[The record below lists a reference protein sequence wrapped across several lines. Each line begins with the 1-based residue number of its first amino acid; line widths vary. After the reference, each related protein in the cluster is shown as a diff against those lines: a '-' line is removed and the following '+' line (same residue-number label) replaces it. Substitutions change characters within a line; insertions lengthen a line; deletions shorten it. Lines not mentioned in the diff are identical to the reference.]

1 MKRHGYTWTLRRKEL
16 IDEGATAQ
24 EIQSIIHREFNIF
37 LRLNDIQTK
46 INTGNSRSSDFKNA
60 SLAKSNSTTL
70 EKIKEFLPSSGMKSR
85 EISVELRKRFNV
97 NLPKRDIFRLLYPN
111 DEFCYSPITFKW
123 TKQTKNNKNEPQLDD
138 LIPRF
143 AEFISEL
150 KSQAENSII
159 QSKSGF
165 PLLDNAMMHAIRDNI
180 ISENELR
187 FLKNLASRVGYN
199 GNLEELIQR
208 NLHAQNPYLDSLIH
222 GAFHDGIIEDY
233 EIHTIAEQGE
243 SIGFDE
249 MWLTQRFWSI
259 ALTDYFSDLIKIS
272 SFDRFL
278 KFTLIRKCRGQT
290 ITPIKELTTAVR
302 LKTESSFTTDIDS
315 LSRSIQLQIGSD
327 LNGAESELLAHDSSE
342 LILTSQPLASISE
355 DNNADEDNLSIEKMI
370 KIMHEEKDK
379 LGDPIANLLV
389 ENILFQIDKES

>member
-1 MKRHGYTWTLRRKEL
+1 MRRKEL

-24 EIQSIIHREFNIF
+24 EIQSIIQREFNIF
-37 LRLNDIQTK
+37 LRLKDIQAK
-46 INTGNSRSSDFKNA
+46 INTGNSRSSDSKNV
-60 SLAKSNSTTL
+60 SLAESNSTTL

-97 NLPKRDIFRLLYPN
+97 NLPKRDVFRLLYPN

-123 TKQTKNNKNEPQLDD
+123 TKQTKNNKKEPQLDD

-165 PLLDNAMMHAIRDNI
+165 PLLDNAMMHAVRDNI

-278 KFTLIRKCRGQT
+278 KFTLIRKCRGQN

-302 LKTESSFTTDIDS
+302 LRTESSFTADIDS
-315 LSRSIQLQIGSD
+315 LSRSTQLQIGSD

-342 LILTSQPLASISE
+342 LIFTSQPLASISE
-355 DNNADEDNLSIEKMI
+355 DNNTDEDNLSIEKMI

-389 ENILFQIDKES
+389 ENILFQIDIES